1 MELVYQNIEE
11 SVYSV
16 EIDNIEFYFSSS
28 FNLRRFKEKSIEYA
42 MQEERKLINRF
53 HVEID
58 MEKYFLIAFYKKIE
72 KRGFLIKYKNKTYKE
87 DITTINT
94 IL

>member
-11 SVYSV
+11 SVYSI

-42 MQEERKLINRF
+42 MQEERKLIKVIF
-53 HVEID
+53 I
-58 MEKYFLIAFYKKIE
+58 
-72 KRGFLIKYKNKTYKE
+72 NKTPPRGNFLGG
-87 DITTINT
+87 IV
-94 IL
+94 